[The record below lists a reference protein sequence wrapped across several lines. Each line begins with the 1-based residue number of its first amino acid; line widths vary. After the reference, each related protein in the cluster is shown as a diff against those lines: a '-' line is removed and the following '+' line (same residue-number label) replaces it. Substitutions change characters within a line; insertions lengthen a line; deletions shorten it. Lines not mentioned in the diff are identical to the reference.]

1 MPLEANNQGVVT
13 DQTENLVSAHLVVKV
28 VSAVVTEAEVSVED
42 AAVWVEARVSR
53 KSKGWQQIVT
63 ILFL

>member
-28 VSAVVTEAEVSVED
+28 ASAVVTEAEVSVED
-42 AAVWVEARVSR
+42 AVVWVEARVSR

>member
-1 MPLEANNQGVVT
+1 
-13 DQTENLVSAHLVVKV
+13 LVSAHLVVKV